1 MKTPHWAKSQ
11 RLSYRWFLLNGR
23 FDGRFISL
31 KQLRLHEPEARPK
44 PQLAPV

>member
-1 MKTPHWAKSQ
+1 MKTPTLGKVA